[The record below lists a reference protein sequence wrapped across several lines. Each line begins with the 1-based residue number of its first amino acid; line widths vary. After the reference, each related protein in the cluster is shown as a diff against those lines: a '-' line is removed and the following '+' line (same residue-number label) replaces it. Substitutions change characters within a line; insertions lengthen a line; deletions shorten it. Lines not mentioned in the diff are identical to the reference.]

1 MSPIRLSVSLSTRY
15 VFKQE
20 DIFFHFLKFPKSG
33 PSSPSPLRSIRVLLP
48 LACTASQ
55 LVSLTL
61 ALLSL
66 LICPQWYQQD
76 IQFKMH
82 DPSTCTIWN
91 SQVDHLTCRLKP
103 KFLSWRLLLPT
114 VCSCPPLL
122 PAVPSLAQLP
132 PTERTSLPPS
142 PGPPG
147 VTSALLPPE
156 LPRSLFCG
164 PSASR
169 HLYHEGQQCFQITR
183 FLHLLFLS
191 FQILELSIMW
201 VTAVHIPVL
210 AYKHSIDTVEP
221 RRIFPK
227 QNGSG

>member
-1 MSPIRLSVSLSTRY
+1 MTP
-15 VFKQE
+15 
-20 DIFFHFLKFPKSG
+20 
-33 PSSPSPLRSIRVLLP
+33 P
-48 LACTASQ
+48 LAPFETHRQITSPAG
-55 LVSLTL
+55 
-61 ALLSL
+61 LSL
-66 LICPQWYQQD
+66 NSSAGVCSCP
-76 IQFKMH
+76 H
-82 DPSTCTIWN
+82 T
-91 SQVDHLTCRLKP
+91 R
-103 KFLSWRLLLPT
+103 
-114 VCSCPPLL
+114 SCPPLL